1 MSLIRRELIMVR
13 NLRSWA
19 RHVILI
25 VATLGFAVLSLGA
38 HEPGEEPSGDQ
49 DFLFGKDGEV
59 NIKSNIVIGDVL
71 MQKGKYR
78 VEHRVEGAAHSF
90 LFVRISGEKST
101 KVTEKPIVIN
111 SKAAFS
117 GNKTSRSTIHVK
129 AEKNGSNR
137 VTSIA
142 VSPENM
148 EHTF

>member
-1 MSLIRRELIMVR
+1 MVG

-19 RHVILI
+19 RHVVLV
-25 VATLGFAVLSLGA
+25 VAALGFAVLSVGA

-49 DFLFGKDGEV
+49 DFLFGKNGEV
-59 NIKSNIVIGDVL
+59 NIKSNIMIGDLL
-71 MQKGKYR
+71 MQKGRYK
-78 VEHRVEGAAHSF
+78 VEHRVQGAAHSF
-90 LFVRISGEKST
+90 LFVRITGEKST
-101 KVTEKPIVIN
+101 QGMDKAIVVN

-129 AEKNGSNR
+129 AEKNGRNR